1 MPRRNNTHRR
11 TLRSLMLNETPPTL
25 DSSRH
30 SKGMNA
36 SPKETLS
43 CAVPA
48 DFIAARP
55 HHSVAKET
63 VAEGE
68 GGRDIEIFNDRI
80 FYGKNICNMTIFVTR
95 NRRSSKD
102 ANYFP
107 K

>member
-1 MPRRNNTHRR
+1 
-11 TLRSLMLNETPPTL
+11 MLNETSPTL

-43 CAVPA
+43 CAIPA

-63 VAEGE
+63 GE
-68 GGRDIEIFNDRI
+68 GGISKFLTSFNDRI
-80 FYGKNICNMTIFVTR
+80 YYGKNICNMTIFVIR
-95 NRRSSKD
+95 NNRQSSKD
-102 ANYFP
+102 ANYFR